1 MIYDV
6 EKFSKMLPKYF
17 KTDNFASFVRQLNMY
32 KFQKLKNPNGFQQFT
47 HPFFKRGFPEDLI
60 KIKRKTANNGRITK
74 QTSKKKNASM
84 EISSKIQERLAK
96 LEKSLKVLTV
106 QNQTLIKS
114 NQRILGRLVEN
125 KLSTDHKI
133 KKLLLITH
141 NVTKTTKSKSNGFS
155 PLVTRLESNIKELH
169 KSLNDDHHELTKEF
183 SGCDNINEK
192 AGDTLLNEALDMMYN
207 ESNKY
212 NGIETNSC
220 TKAKKDAE
228 DKLLEQLV
236 GTETPGQT
244 PNIRLNTEYPND
256 YIYNNVLNSERIHST
271 LFRYDDQRK
280 NEISFNCEEFDFK
293 NSKFSPHLIKPYSID
308 MSTMGKNIL
317 K

>member
-1 MIYDV
+1 
-6 EKFSKMLPKYF
+6 
-17 KTDNFASFVRQLNMY
+17 MY

-74 QTSKKKNASM
+74 QTSKKKNTSM
-84 EISSKIQERLAK
+84 EMNSKIQERLGK

-141 NVTKTTKSKSNGFS
+141 NVTKTTKSKSNGFN
-155 PLVTRLESNIKELH
+155 PLVTRLEASIKELH
-169 KSLNDDHHELTKEF
+169 RSLNDDHHELAKEL
-183 SGCDNINEK
+183 SRCDNMNENP
-192 AGDTLLNEALDMMYN
+192 GDTLLNEALDMMYN
-207 ESNKY
+207 ESNKP
-212 NGIETNSC
+212 NGTEKPNC

-236 GTETPGQT
+236 GNETPGQT
-244 PNIRLNTEYPND
+244 PNIGLNTEHYND
-256 YIYNNVLNSERIHST
+256 YIYNNVLNSERIHSN
-271 LFRYDDQRK
+271 LFRYDDHRK

-293 NSKFSPHLIKPYSID
+293 NSKFSPHLVKPYNID
-308 MSTMGKNIL
+308 MNTVGKNIL